1 MSITIKGS
9 SLEDLQISIKQMLLE
24 DEFAVLWERNP
35 SELPRNNS
43 SLWRLLVELI
53 NFFGFPKQENELK
66 KKNKV
71 PQFVF
76 L

>member
-1 MSITIKGS
+1 MSITTKGS

-53 NFFGFPKQENELK
+53 NFLGFPKQENKLK